1 MLRVVNRAPKSV
13 SSQNKAGRLVI
24 SAAGNNVA
32 TIPVLWNQ
40 QQRPFFAK
48 IAQIRD
54 HIRYGNGGVRTDS
67 MVDPNTVLAHLRSTS
82 KVNPKECIDQI
93 NSGWQNGKL
102 PASEEIIKEYLKAAA
117 SLNKLDTLDVAGLL
131 ALTQKGNGGIAG
143 ANGTITPE
151 AFYAALNA
159 SKSTAGTKQS
169 DPIYFKR
176 KHFQLSKLIELEQ
189 SFLFSNFCLV

>member
-1 MLRVVNRAPKSV
+1 MLRVVSRAPKRSC
-13 SSQNKAGRLVI
+13 SQKKTGHLII
-24 SAAGNNVA
+24 SALGNNVA

-40 QQRPFFAK
+40 QQRPFFAQ
-48 IAQIRD
+48 IAQMRD
-54 HIRYGNGGVRTDS
+54 HIRFGNGGVSTDS
-67 MVDPNTVLAHLRSTS
+67 MADPNTVLAHLRSTG
-82 KVNPKECIDQI
+82 KINPKECIDQI

-176 KHFQLSKLIELEQ
+176 KYFQLSKLVKLEQ
-189 SFLFSNFCLV
+189 SFLFSKFCLV